1 MIPLIQ
7 AAVVDKNRWLRQED
21 FVDII
26 AVSQSAPGPIAV
38 NVAVFTG
45 YWVRG
50 AAGAV
55 VAAAGSAI
63 PSFLVILGVAYLL
76 AGFASNPLVMA
87 LFRGLR
93 PAVLALIAT
102 AAWTIAKSTLK
113 RPFHLSV
120 ALGGLV
126 AVVFLRWHPIVLLAV
141 AGLAGLAVNGWDAR
155 RGAEPGAGT
164 SRRPSQGEGA

>member
-7 AAVVDKNRWLRQED
+7 AAVVDNNHWLRQED
-21 FVDII
+21 FVDVI

-50 AAGAV
+50 LTGAI

-76 AGFASNPLVMA
+76 AGFANNPLVLA

-93 PAVLALIAT
+93 PAVLALIAA
-102 AAWTIAKSTLK
+102 AAWTIAKSTIK
-113 RPFHLSV
+113 RPFHLFV
-120 ALGGLV
+120 AMGGLV
-126 AVVFLRWHPIVLLAV
+126 VVVLLHWHPIILLAV
-141 AGLAGLAVNGWDAR
+141 AGLAGLAITRWDAR
-155 RGAEPGAGT
+155 RSTGAGAHH
-164 SRRPSQGEGA
+164 RRPTQGEGA